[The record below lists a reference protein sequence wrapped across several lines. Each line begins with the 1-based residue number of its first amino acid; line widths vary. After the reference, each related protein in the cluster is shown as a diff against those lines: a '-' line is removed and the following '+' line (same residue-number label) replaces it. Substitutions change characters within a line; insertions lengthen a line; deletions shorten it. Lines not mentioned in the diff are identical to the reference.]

1 MRVPQDYM
9 AAIKKLMSGL
19 NYELEDGKRHKKLV
33 FFVGG
38 GIKHKIAIPSSPSD
52 SGRGLKNSKAD
63 LQRKLK
69 GGATCAA

>member
-33 FFVGG
+33 FFVGE
-38 GIKHKIAIPSSPSD
+38 IKHKITIPSSPSD
-52 SGRGLKNSKAD
+52 SGRGLKNSKSD

-69 GGATCAA
+69 GDTTCVA

>member
-9 AAIKKLMSGL
+9 AAIKRLMSGL

-33 FFVGG
+33 FFVGE
-38 GIKHKIAIPSSPSD
+38 IKHKITIPSSPSD
-52 SGRGLKNSKAD
+52 SGRGLKNFKAD

-69 GGATCAA
+69 GDTTCVA